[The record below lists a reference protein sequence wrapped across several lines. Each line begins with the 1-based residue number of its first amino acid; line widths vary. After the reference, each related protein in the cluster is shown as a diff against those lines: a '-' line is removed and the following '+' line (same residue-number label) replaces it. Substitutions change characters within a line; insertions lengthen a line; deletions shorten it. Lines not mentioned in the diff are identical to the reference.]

1 MIEKEKLKKAH
12 SNWLKAQRF
21 TLFGTLKFV
30 DGESIN
36 EFIAKRRLAYFFNML
51 DRKVR
56 NAKEVKKGN
65 RLNRFVYL
73 ESGKSRSNLHAHF
86 FIKGSTLKETKDI
99 IIMAHRLWQKVEK
112 ANNIDIKL
120 NEDFVGT
127 SGYCVKEMDNIDKEI
142 LVLDF
147 TH

>member
-1 MIEKEKLKKAH
+1 MLNKKSLKKAH
-12 SNWLKAQRF
+12 ADWLKEQRF

-30 DGESIN
+30 DGEDIN
-36 EFIAKRRLAYFFNML
+36 VFIAKRRLAYFFNML

-56 NAKEVKKGN
+56 KAKAVKKRS

-73 ESGKSRSNLHAHF
+73 ESGRSRSNLHAHF

-99 IIMAHRLWQKVEK
+99 IVMAHRLWQKVEK
-112 ANNIDIKL
+112 AHNIDIKL
-120 NEDFVGT
+120 NEDYVGT
-127 SGYCVKEMDNIDKEI
+127 SRYCLKEMDNIDTDI

>member
-1 MIEKEKLKKAH
+1 MAIRTK
-12 SNWLKAQRF
+12 F
-21 TLFGTLKFV
+21 DLFGTLKFV
-30 DGESIN
+30 DENIN

-56 NAKEVKKGN
+56 NAKEVKGGN

-99 IIMAHRLWQKVEK
+99 IVKANRLCLKVEK
-112 ANNIDIKL
+112 AHNIDIKL
-120 NEDFVGT
+120 NEDIVGT
-127 SGYCVKEMDNIDKEI
+127 SEYCVKEMDNIDKDI
-142 LVLDF
+142 LVLDL

>member
-56 NAKEVKKGN
+56 NAKEVKRGN

-73 ESGKSRSNLHAHF
+73 ESGPSERWIGYIIFAF
-86 FIKGSTLKETKDI
+86 TL
-99 IIMAHRLWQKVEK
+99 
-112 ANNIDIKL
+112 
-120 NEDFVGT
+120 
-127 SGYCVKEMDNIDKEI
+127 
-142 LVLDF
+142 LVRIPGMFHLCDSSF
-147 TH
+147 R